1 MANTAYLPYP
11 NLILYNGKIRS
22 FDAKGSI
29 HEAIAC
35 SGGRIVAT
43 GSTKE
48 VLNLGGPDTKA
59 IDLMKRTAIPGLTD
73 THVHLA
79 DKGTAEKEL

>member
-1 MANTAYLPYP
+1 MAKTAYLPYP

-22 FDAKGSI
+22 LDPKGSI

-48 VLNLGGPDTKA
+48 VLKLGGAYTKA
-59 IDLMKRTAIPGLTD
+59 IDLEKRYVIPGLTD

-79 DKGTAEKEL
+79 DKGTA